1 MQKIQNI
8 KQKFVDTLRVAS
20 AISKTNVNLRMEN
33 KNSDFYMEENYI
45 SKKIINKTML
55 QKKIQ

>member
-45 SKKIINKTML
+45 SKKIIKKTML

>member
-1 MQKIQNI
+1 MQKILNI

-45 SKKIINKTML
+45 SKKIIKKTML